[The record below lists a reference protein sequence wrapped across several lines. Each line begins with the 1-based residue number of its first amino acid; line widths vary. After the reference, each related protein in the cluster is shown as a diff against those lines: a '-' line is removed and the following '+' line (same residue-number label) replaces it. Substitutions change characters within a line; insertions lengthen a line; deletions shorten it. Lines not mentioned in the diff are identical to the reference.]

1 MTELSDETRI
11 RRALRGSFAVLVIGG
26 ILGSAIAFWLY
37 REPDPE
43 LVQERE
49 NIGPKSVSIDDIEL
63 PPLSFVDITSTSGID
78 FVHHNG
84 AYGERMLPESMG
96 GGVAVLDF
104 DNDDRQD
111 VIFIDS
117 NEWRW
122 RPISNPN
129 AGTKLYRNVSSGN
142 KIRFDDMSHILA
154 LPPQM
159 YGMGVASGDYDGDGW
174 VDLFISAVGSNYLLR
189 NVGGRKFVDVTSVA
203 NVGGSEKAWSTSAA
217 FFDYDRDGDLDLFV
231 CNYVQW
237 SPEINR
243 QVDYR
248 LTGIGRAY
256 GPPTD
261 FAGTDSYLYRNDNGI
276 YTDVSEE
283 AGIRVGHETSLL
295 PVGKG
300 LAVLATDVN
309 NDHWLDIVV
318 ANDTVRNFLFLNNQ
332 NGSFEEVGI
341 EQGLA
346 FDSGG
351 LSTGAMG
358 IDAAYYANDDRL
370 AITIGNFANEMSSF
384 YVARPGKSI
393 FSDDAIVAG
402 VGAKSRRALTFGTFF
417 ADLDLDGRLD
427 LVAANGH
434 VEPEINRVQSSQ
446 EYEQRIQLFWNCG
459 ADCSRDYV
467 LAPSTVGLDKP
478 RVGRGLVYS
487 DFDADGDLDIVVT
500 QINGSAAIFRND
512 LEGTRSWVRLKLE
525 TEVGSAIGTEVSLL
539 AGGTTQKR
547 LVMPSRSYLSQV
559 ELPITF
565 GLGSLQ
571 TIDRIEVRWPNG
583 QMESWVDLEP
593 NRMHTI
599 IQNTGFTAR

>member
-1 MTELSDETRI
+1 MTELSDEARI
-11 RRALRGSFAVLVIGG
+11 RRALRGSFAVLVIAG
-26 ILGSAIAFWLY
+26 IIGSVIAFWLY
-37 REPDPE
+37 QEPAPE
-43 LVQERE
+43 TVRERE
-49 NIGPKSVSIDDIEL
+49 NIGPRSVSIDDIEL
-63 PPLSFVDITSTSGID
+63 PPFRFVDITSASGVD
-78 FVHHNG
+78 FVHYNG

-96 GGVAVLDF
+96 GGVAVLDI

-117 NEWRW
+117 SEWWW
-122 RPISNPN
+122 RSNPN
-129 AGTKLYRNVSSGN
+129 SNPGTKLYRNISSGE
-142 KIRFDDMSHILA
+142 KIQFDDMSRILE
-154 LPPQM
+154 LTPRM
-159 YGMGVASGDYDGDGW
+159 YGMGVAAGDYDGDGW

-189 NVGGRKFVDVTSVA
+189 NVEGRKFVDVTSIA
-203 NVGGSEKAWSTSAA
+203 NVGGSEKAWSSSAA

-283 AGIRVGHETSLL
+283 AGIKVRHETSLL

-341 EQGLA
+341 EQGVA
-346 FDSGG
+346 FDSAG

-500 QINGSAAIFRND
+500 QINGSAAVFRND
-512 LEGTRSWVRLKLE
+512 LEGPRSWVRLKLE

>member
-1 MTELSDETRI
+1 MTELSDEARI
-11 RRALRGSFAVLVIGG
+11 RRALRGSFAVLVIAG
-26 ILGSAIAFWLY
+26 IVGSMIAFWLY
-37 REPDPE
+37 QEPAPE
-43 LVQERE
+43 TVRERE
-49 NIGPKSVSIDDIEL
+49 NIGPRSVSIDDIEL
-63 PPLSFVDITSTSGID
+63 PPFRFVDITSASGVD
-78 FVHHNG
+78 FVHYNG

-96 GGVAVLDF
+96 GGVAVLDI

-117 NEWRW
+117 SEWWW
-122 RPISNPN
+122 RSNPN
-129 AGTKLYRNVSSGN
+129 SNPGTKLYRNISSGE
-142 KIRFDDMSHILA
+142 KIQFDDMSRILE
-154 LPPQM
+154 LTPRM
-159 YGMGVASGDYDGDGW
+159 YGMGVAAGDYDGDGW

-189 NVGGRKFVDVTSVA
+189 NVEGRKFVDVTSIA
-203 NVGGSEKAWSTSAA
+203 NVGGSEKAWSSSAA

-283 AGIRVGHETSLL
+283 AGIKVRHETSLL

-384 YVARPGKSI
+384 YVARPGESI

-500 QINGSAAIFRND
+500 QINGSAAVFRND
-512 LEGTRSWVRLKLE
+512 LEGPRSWVRLKLE